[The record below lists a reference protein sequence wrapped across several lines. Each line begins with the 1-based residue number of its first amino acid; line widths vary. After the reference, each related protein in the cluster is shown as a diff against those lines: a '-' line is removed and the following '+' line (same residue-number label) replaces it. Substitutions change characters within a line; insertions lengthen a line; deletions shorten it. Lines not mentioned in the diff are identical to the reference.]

1 MLKKYS
7 RNDDREVLEDNYHEI
22 ASRYLAMPMPTVEG
36 IRTILSEL
44 ASTTPA
50 AKNADPE
57 QFIAYKIAREIEAS
71 GFVRR
76 LYEK

>member
-1 MLKKYS
+1 
-7 RNDDREVLEDNYHEI
+7 
-22 ASRYLAMPMPTVEG
+22 MPMPTVEG

-57 QFIAYKIAREIEAS
+57 QFVSYKIAREIAAS
-71 GFVRR
+71 GFVKR

>member
-1 MLKKYS
+1 VLKKYS
-7 RNDDREVLEDNYHEI
+7 RNDDREVLEDNYNEI

-57 QFIAYKIAREIEAS
+57 QFVSYKIAREIAAS
-71 GFVRR
+71 GFVKR